1 MKKLVA
7 LLILAALVGLA
18 GCSSKEEVMAYYQAQ
33 LEAIKAQP
41 PIVKLKAQPG
51 QQITGLESLEVYAP
65 QASGGRV
72 AQHEDP
78 GWKVLGQG
86 VGAAAAVGGAY
97 VALDGANK
105 IAGTVGAVAGHNTSA
120 PTYAPSGQGGVILDS
135 PNAVQNPTATEAPVV
150 VPPVTAP
157 AAGGGE

>member
-18 GCSSKEEVMAYYQAQ
+18 GCSSKEEVLAYYQAN

-65 QASGGRV
+65 QPGGGRV

-135 PNAVQNPTATEAPVV
+135 PNAVQNPSNVTPAPLV
-150 VPPVTAP
+150 VPVIQ
-157 AAGGGE
+157 AGE

>member
-7 LLILAALVGLA
+7 LLILAALAGLA
-18 GCSSKEEVMAYYQAQ
+18 GCSSKEEVLAYYQAQ

-65 QASGGRV
+65 QPGGGRV

-78 GWKVLGQG
+78 GWKALGQG
-86 VGAAAAVGGAY
+86 IGAAAAVGGAY

-150 VPPVTAP
+150 VPPVNQ
-157 AAGGGE
+157 GGE